1 MPDSFEG
8 PVPNS
13 SKGFNSCTLD
23 IHAQIVANTLSSG
36 ESSLSYIN
44 LAISH
49 QCLAGDGQEC
59 LSGNRD
65 GVPPPRRPQIA
76 ACIEFEKY
84 HMSQFAVILPAA
96 GQSSRF
102 IGFQRKKP
110 FVELNGRP
118 VWVRTAEHFLNR
130 PDVSQTIL
138 VVAPED
144 LEWFHET
151 FKANLSFMDI
161 TVVAGGTSRG
171 ESVRNGISAIVKPV
185 EFIAVHD
192 AARPLLT
199 AEWIDQIFA
208 AAKTHQAAIPGLKVS
223 STVKRVGS
231 DAIISAT
238 VDRTGL
244 VEAQTPQVFATGL
257 LQTAISNCRNLAAA
271 TDEASLLEAISQP
284 VHVIDGWPMN
294 IKITTNEDLQLAEV
308 FLNSLPES
316 GWLGGTAPVC
326 R

>member
-1 MPDSFEG
+1 
-8 PVPNS
+8 
-13 SKGFNSCTLD
+13 
-23 IHAQIVANTLSSG
+23 
-36 ESSLSYIN
+36 
-44 LAISH
+44 
-49 QCLAGDGQEC
+49 
-59 LSGNRD
+59 
-65 GVPPPRRPQIA
+65 
-76 ACIEFEKY
+76 
-84 HMSQFAVILPAA
+84 MSQFAVILPAA

-102 IGFQRKKP
+102 SGFQRKKP
-110 FVELNGRP
+110 FVELKGRP

-144 LEWFHET
+144 LVWFHET
-151 FKANLSFMDI
+151 FKPNLGFMDI
-161 TVVAGGTSRG
+161 TVVAGGRSRG

-199 AEWIDQIFA
+199 AKWIDQIFA
-208 AAKTHQAAIPGLKVS
+208 AAKMHQAVIPGLKIS

-244 VEAQTPQVFATGL
+244 VQAQTPQVFAAGV
-257 LQTAISNCRNLAAA
+257 LQKAFASCRNLAAA
-271 TDEASLLEAISQP
+271 TDEASMVEAISQP

-294 IKITTNEDLQLAEV
+294 IKITTHEDFRLAEL
-308 FLNSLPES
+308 FLNSLPKS
-316 GWLGGTAPVC
+316 GGLGGLYPFADDLLG
-326 R
+326 